1 MHIHMKNQ
9 SIRYSQHF
17 LNDRM
22 HRFNDENVIQ
32 TILEMGESKY
42 DKHNGKIF
50 FLTDKSFLNMKKA
63 GMSKKDIEFYRKKR
77 AVRIVLSLDGMLIT
91 GMYADNSRK
100 RLH

>member
-1 MHIHMKNQ
+1 MKNI

-22 HRFNDENVIQ
+22 HRFNDESVIQ
-32 TILEMGESKY
+32 TILEMGESQY
-42 DKHNGKIF
+42 DKHNGKVYY
-50 FLTDKSFLNMKKA
+50 LTDKSFRNMKKA

-77 AVRIVLSLDGMLIT
+77 AIRIVLSLDGMLIT
-91 GMYADNSRK
+91 GMYADNCRK

>member
-1 MHIHMKNQ
+1 
-9 SIRYSQHF
+9 
-17 LNDRM
+17 
-22 HRFNDENVIQ
+22 
-32 TILEMGESKY
+32 MGESKY
-42 DKHNGKIF
+42 DKHNGKIY